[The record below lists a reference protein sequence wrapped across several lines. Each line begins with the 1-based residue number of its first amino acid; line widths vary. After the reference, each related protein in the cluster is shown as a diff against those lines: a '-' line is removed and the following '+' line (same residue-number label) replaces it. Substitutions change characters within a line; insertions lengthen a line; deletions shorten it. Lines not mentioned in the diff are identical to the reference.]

1 MYTTITAQCY
11 DCISSVIRRLSFSL
25 IPNTVLLVFVSANDV
40 FITLEIS
47 WDLKLGQKVA
57 SIRETGLYIGSNEKR
72 RAQLD
77 QLGFVWRARAPP
89 SDARDT
95 ADGVPFKQVYDAL
108 VAYRENIK
116 PTGQLNI
123 PLDFTVPDSEPWP
136 ENTRGLPLGLTVDA
150 LKSQSFLEKNPE
162 AEKKLQ
168 EIGVL
173 ESSTSAQEN
182 MSANDKRFQAIYDAL
197 LRYKE
202 IYGDLLVPQAFVI
215 PEDSQDFPENTWGIR
230 LGARVNNIRT
240 QGSYVNNN
248 SEREEMLTEIGFVWT
263 PPQKES
269 KSKRGRRSLDE
280 IDREEREV
288 LEALSSSA
296 HSSDSEDPS
305 PTEDDDEDI
314 ESFLSSFD
322 FSESGEDDDDDSSVS
337 PKGLTW
343 GLEAQDDDD
352 GAAETDSDDASMNAG
367 PDEDWEEPMNLGQSL
382 AAAKERAVA
391 AGIVEDNDTKR
402 PTKRKREPEM
412 PWYNDDFGDDFVFE
426 DVVEA
431 LTLYK
436 QFYGSFANLTNAEY
450 TIPIRGDSD
459 LEYDEFDALSAELM
473 SMADG
478 LSSAEMEA
486 ARFVEDPNSMT
497 NEQLEAEITKM
508 EEAMLGPKQQ
518 QSQLQWPEHLEG
530 MRLGNIVRRIRE
542 GSLEVKHLPE
552 RKAQL
557 DAIDFDWGDPRRF
570 LDVPFEKAVCAM
582 QAYYIVR
589 GDMFVPF
596 DFIMP
601 DEDPWPSA
609 LAGYELGKAVKR
621 IRQLQ
626 NFFEV
631 FHEEKLYVLRM
642 IDFVWFP
649 TLALPIDPNEGEMTP
664 DRLLLVGMGHPDFQQ
679 IRTGPRERADPTRPD
694 FLGADPRQ
702 WWRVWRNWE
711 YTTDIAAQDGIFDD
725 AHRLRKKGDLALAE
739 EHEELYG
746 PGLYGQIISLTQDL
760 SERDIIQDDDEKD
773 NLADVIADYIYQ
785 AKKCI
790 DFDREDTMTLV
801 QYLTTARQ
809 RHDIEDREIEIID
822 EDENEEDVYESDLE
836 AEAERISKE
845 VSSGLAFEEEA
856 VDDDEDIKEGDDSE
870 DDDEYEYEYEWEYDS
885 EFEEELGLETANI
898 EEEQMES

>member
-1 MYTTITAQCY
+1 
-11 DCISSVIRRLSFSL
+11 
-25 IPNTVLLVFVSANDV
+25 
-40 FITLEIS
+40 
-47 WDLKLGQKVA
+47 
-57 SIRETGLYIGSNEKR
+57 
-72 RAQLD
+72 
-77 QLGFVWRARAPP
+77 
-89 SDARDT
+89 
-95 ADGVPFKQVYDAL
+95 
-108 VAYRENIK
+108 
-116 PTGQLNI
+116 
-123 PLDFTVPDSEPWP
+123 
-136 ENTRGLPLGLTVDA
+136 
-150 LKSQSFLEKNPE
+150 
-162 AEKKLQ
+162 
-168 EIGVL
+168 
-173 ESSTSAQEN
+173 
-182 MSANDKRFQAIYDAL
+182 
-197 LRYKE
+197 
-202 IYGDLLVPQAFVI
+202 
-215 PEDSQDFPENTWGIR
+215 
-230 LGARVNNIRT
+230 
-240 QGSYVNNN
+240 
-248 SEREEMLTEIGFVWT
+248 
-263 PPQKES
+263 
-269 KSKRGRRSLDE
+269 
-280 IDREEREV
+280 
-288 LEALSSSA
+288 
-296 HSSDSEDPS
+296 
-305 PTEDDDEDI
+305 
-314 ESFLSSFD
+314 
-322 FSESGEDDDDDSSVS
+322 
-337 PKGLTW
+337 
-343 GLEAQDDDD
+343 
-352 GAAETDSDDASMNAG
+352 
-367 PDEDWEEPMNLGQSL
+367 
-382 AAAKERAVA
+382 
-391 AGIVEDNDTKR
+391 
-402 PTKRKREPEM
+402 
-412 PWYNDDFGDDFVFE
+412 
-426 DVVEA
+426 
-431 LTLYK
+431 
-436 QFYGSFANLTNAEY
+436 
-450 TIPIRGDSD
+450 

-870 DDDEYEYEYEWEYDS
+870 DDDEYEYEYEWDYDS